1 MQELWTNNTFWR
13 ILINSIGV
21 ISILFGSW
29 LLFRFLKS
37 IFINNREKKLMDKKF
52 INIKSL
58 PNVFKN
64 LTQICL
70 VINFN
75 QHVAVS
81 LLDENESHLI
91 TLHDGEINVGE
102 KIFVLDTKKLKN
114 GYYHVLVKTEHQNI
128 FRKIV
133 VNN

>member
-1 MQELWTNNTFWR
+1 
-13 ILINSIGV
+13 
-21 ISILFGSW
+21 
-29 LLFRFLKS
+29 
-37 IFINNREKKLMDKKF
+37 MDKKF

-64 LTQICL
+64 STQICL

-81 LLDENESHLI
+81 LLDENESHLLS
-91 TLHDGEINVGE
+91 LHDGEITVGE